1 MKKSKRIFGRAFW
14 KLAEAS
20 PTFMQDWK
28 LLEAAGIKIR
38 LLNKSD
44 IAYFSRKKRVIY
56 VGKWN
61 SNVYNV
67 VSIGHEYVHALLR
80 PTTDVKEGDDRET
93 WINERLE
100 EETEAIVHE
109 LLILK
114 ELIAAGKSKYFGKL
128 FSNVGLGWL
137 TIYEGGAVACD
148 AVEARLM
155 AMEMDRASEQLLESV
170 RNGGR
175 EAVKA
180 VLCQTTTSNTGELYP
195 EYYGLWFDE
204 EMGKIAWHKKR
215 AQSKQAKQITQDT
228 EAS

>member
-14 KLAEAS
+14 KLAEVS

-44 IAYFSRKKRVIY
+44 IAYFSRKKRVVY
-56 VGKWN
+56 VGKWSSHVN
-61 SNVYNV
+61 KI

-109 LLILK
+109 LLILQ
-114 ELIAAGKSKYFGKL
+114 ELIAAGKSKHFGKQ
-128 FSNVGLGWL
+128 FSSVGLGWL
-137 TIYEGGAVACD
+137 TIYQGGTVAGD
-148 AVEARLM
+148 AVEARLL
-155 AMEMDRASEQLLESV
+155 ATGIDTAASEDFLESV
-170 RNGGR
+170 RKGGR

-180 VLCQTTTSNTGELYP
+180 VLCHTTTSNTGELYP
-195 EYYGLWFDE
+195 EYYGYWFDE
-204 EMGKIAWHKKR
+204 EMDKIAWHKKR
-215 AQSKQAKQITQDT
+215 AKSKQATLNT

>member
-28 LLEAAGIKIR
+28 LLEAAGIKVR

-44 IAYFSRKKRVIY
+44 IAYFNRKKRVVY
-56 VGKWN
+56 VGKWSSHVN
-61 SNVYNV
+61 KI

-109 LLILK
+109 LLILQ
-114 ELIAAGKSKYFGKL
+114 ELIAAGKSKHFGKQ
-128 FSNVGLGWL
+128 FSSVGLGWL
-137 TIYEGGAVACD
+137 TIYQGGSVACD
-148 AVEARLM
+148 AIEARFM
-155 AMEMDRASEQLLESV
+155 ALEMGRPATELLEV
-170 RNGGR
+170 VQKGGR
-175 EAVKA
+175 EAVRA
-180 VLCQTTTSNTGELYP
+180 VLCQTCTSNTGELYP
-195 EYYGLWFDE
+195 EYYGYWFDE

-215 AQSKQAKQITQDT
+215 AQSKQAKQTNDA